1 MGSNYSPNAANLYL
15 HFYEENFLK
24 INPLAGRI
32 RYKNCFRYIDD
43 LLWLNNRDSLYDI
56 NSIYPRELQ
65 ITNTNS
71 APHKKCSFLDISI
84 EIVNDTLVHKIYD
97 KRRDFNFDILG
108 LPSFKSNIPV
118 KLIYGVMCSQFCRFA
133 AVCKYR
139 EDFVSNCKL
148 VISKLR
154 DNGCPTNTLR
164 RYIRYMR
171 KPMRKNMRKQS
182 KNMRYEELG
191 PGPPPL
197 PIWAKTPL
205 SLNAI

>member
-15 HFYEENFLK
+15 HFYEEKFLK

-133 AVCKYR
+133 TVCKYR
-139 EDFVSNCKL
+139 DDFVLNCKL

-154 DNGCPTNTLR
+154 DNGCPSNILRKYINKFKYTKSNTLIKYGNNFDITNETLR
-164 RYIRYMR
+164 
-171 KPMRKNMRKQS
+171 
-182 KNMRYEELG
+182 
-191 PGPPPL
+191 
-197 PIWAKTPL
+197 
-205 SLNAI
+205 